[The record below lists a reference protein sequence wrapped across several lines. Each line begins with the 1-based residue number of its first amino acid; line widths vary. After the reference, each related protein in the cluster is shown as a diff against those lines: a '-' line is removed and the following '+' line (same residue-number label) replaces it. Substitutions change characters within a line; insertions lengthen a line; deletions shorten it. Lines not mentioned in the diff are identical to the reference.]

1 MKYRVIASWVAA
13 TFMVATAAV
22 PGSPGSPQGAA
33 RFEQPLLITSAG
45 QNAEVQIAAV
55 LAKRAGLDYT
65 LAKLA
70 GPKDLAGMRTLVLVL
85 GASLK
90 GLGAAGLDMD
100 KENKRVEAL
109 IAEAEKIKIP
119 ILCLHLGGEGRRGEQ
134 TDDLMAKI
142 LPRART
148 AIVVK
153 SGNADGFFTKI
164 CRADSIP
171 LVEVEKTADAQA
183 SLQQAFM
190 K

>member
-1 MKYRVIASWVAA
+1 MKNSVICILPIVIPV
-13 TFMVATAAV
+13 FLIV
-22 PGSPGSPQGAA
+22 PGALVSQEPAA
-33 RFEQPLLITSAG
+33 RFEQPALLTSAG

-55 LAKRAGLDYT
+55 LAKRAGLNTT

-70 GPKDLAGMRTLVLVL
+70 GPKDLAGMKTLVLVL

-100 KENKRVEAL
+100 KENRRVEAL

-119 ILCLHLGGEGRRGEQ
+119 ILCLHLGGGGRRGEQ

>member
-1 MKYRVIASWVAA
+1 
-13 TFMVATAAV
+13 MVATAAV
-22 PGSPGSPQGAA
+22 PGSPGSPQGTA

-55 LAKRAGLDYT
+55 LAKRAGLNYT
-65 LAKLA
+65 LSKLA
-70 GPKDLAGMRTLVLVL
+70 EPKDLAGMKTLVLVL

-100 KENKRVEAL
+100 KEDKRVDAL
-109 IAEAEKIKIP
+109 IAEAEKNEIP
-119 ILCLHLGGEGRRGEQ
+119 VLCLHLGGEGRRGEQ

-142 LPRART
+142 LPQARM

-164 CRADSIP
+164 CQANKIP

-183 SLQQAFM
+183 ALQQAFM